1 MSSLPVIDAVTNP
14 ELGLTA
20 KEQVAEVDEN
30 DNVIRPISRAEMR
43 AQKLRHRATYIF
55 AKNSKDEFYVQKRSA
70 IKDYCPGYY
79 EIVSGGCVQYGE
91 SYEENAYRELE
102 EELGIRNTPMEHLFK
117 FYYENNVIKT
127 WGDAWEC
134 TYDGPLT
141 LQVEEVDSVHPMTM
155 EQIFIE
161 IRRGE
166 EEESKKQKEE
176 EKKGENTTSTSTSI
190 SESESE
196 NPGQRENE
204 IMKFTPDSIFA
215 AKKYIEMKN
224 LNISH

>member
-1 MSSLPVIDAVTNP
+1 MSSTKSDSNSSSNSSSVSLPVIDAVSNP

-30 DNVIRPISRAEMR
+30 DEVLRPVSRAEMR
-43 AQKLRHRATYIF
+43 LKKLRHRATYIF
-55 AKNSKDEFYVQKRSA
+55 AKNSKEEFYVQKRSK

-91 SYEENAYRELE
+91 TYEENAYRELE
-102 EELGIRNTPMEHLFK
+102 EELGIKGTKMDHLFK
-117 FYYENNVIKT
+117 FYYEDERIKT

-155 EQIFIE
+155 EQIFTE
-161 IRRGE
+161 IR
-166 EEESKKQKEE
+166 
-176 EKKGENTTSTSTSI
+176 KGEQATTTTSDNNQQERQEN
-190 SESESE
+190 SEV
-196 NPGQRENE
+196 
-204 IMKFTPDSIFA
+204 MKFTPDSVLA

-224 LNISH
+224 LNIPH